1 MSAPMTRR
9 AVLAGAPAV
18 AAVAVMPAIAAPS
31 VDDSETLLAVAQW
44 REGWAAMLRAETY
57 LQEHPGFEWD
67 NERYYASEIPRI
79 LQGFS
84 DARKRLLATMPQSIA
99 GAVAVLGCAATVFE
113 ARERGRTDPLATPER
128 RVLCRLFWQGEHEMA
143 RIAHGAL
150 QRLSG
155 GAS

>member
-1 MSAPMTRR
+1 MQSKLTRR

-18 AAVAVMPAIAAPS
+18 AVAAALPAFAAP

-44 REGWAAMLRAETY
+44 RQGWAAMLRTETY
-57 LQEHPGFEWD
+57 LEEHPEFVRD
-67 NERYYASEIPRI
+67 DERYYASEIPRI

-84 DARKRLLATMPQSIA
+84 DARNRLLATAPQSIA

-113 ARERGRTDPLATPER
+113 ARERGQADPLATPER

-143 RIAHGAL
+143 RVAHDAL
-150 QRLSG
+150 QRLTG
-155 GAS
+155 GAL

>member
-1 MSAPMTRR
+1 MRSKLTRR

-18 AAVAVMPAIAAPS
+18 VAAAAMPAFAEHP
-31 VDDSETLLAVAQW
+31 DDSETLQAVAQW
-44 REGWAAMLRAETY
+44 RQGWAAMLRAETY
-57 LQEHPGFEWD
+57 LQEHPKFEWD

-143 RIAHGAL
+143 RIAHDALRRLTGGAL
-150 QRLSG
+150 
-155 GAS
+155 